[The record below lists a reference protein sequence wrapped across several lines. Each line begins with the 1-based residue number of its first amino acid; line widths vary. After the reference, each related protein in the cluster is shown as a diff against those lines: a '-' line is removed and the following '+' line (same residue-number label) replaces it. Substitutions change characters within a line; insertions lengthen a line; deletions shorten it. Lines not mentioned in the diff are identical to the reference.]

1 MVTDQPGY
9 EHLIQFLTE
18 HLALFTEDGTVLAE
32 GKTIGVVLEER
43 IAEQIITLCTQHTA
57 LEVNHRSM
65 IIREVDGIMYDF
77 QEVLSSVLEKKAT
90 VEQVELINEISLLI
104 KNLFDSAVARLLD

>member
-1 MVTDQPGY
+1 MVTDKPGY

-18 HLALFTEDGTVLAE
+18 HLYLFQQTGRVADG
-32 GKTIGVVLEER
+32 KHIGVLLEER

-57 LEVNHRSM
+57 LEMNHRSQ

-77 QEVLSSVLEKKAT
+77 QEILSSVLDKKAT
-90 VEQVELINEISLLI
+90 GEQAELINEISLLI
-104 KNLFDSAVARLLD
+104 KNLFDNAIADLMD